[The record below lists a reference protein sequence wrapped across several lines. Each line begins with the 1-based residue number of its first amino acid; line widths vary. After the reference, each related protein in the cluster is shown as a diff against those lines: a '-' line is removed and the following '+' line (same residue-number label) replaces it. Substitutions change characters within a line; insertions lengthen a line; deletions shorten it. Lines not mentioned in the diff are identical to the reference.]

1 MKKPERKL
9 MKAIAWTKYGA
20 PEVLK
25 LKEFKKPSPK
35 NKEVLIKIHASSAT
49 AGDCRLRAF
58 KVPIGFWLPAR
69 LVFGLIKP
77 RIPIPGM
84 DISGEIESV
93 GKDVKLF
100 KKGDKVYGTTGVRLR
115 ANAEYTCLPENSA
128 LVKKPNNIT
137 HEQAAAVL
145 FGGLAAIYFLRD
157 KANIQRGQKVLVNG
171 ASGAVGTASI
181 QLAKHFGA
189 EVTGICSTSNIELV
203 KSLGAKKVI
212 DYTKENFTKN
222 KETYDVILDAVG
234 NLSLHKC
241 KKSLT
246 KKGKLILI
254 NTGLLTNL
262 LSITKKNV
270 ICGVAVESKEGL
282 EFLRECIEIGDF
294 DAVIDRVYPLEKTAE
309 AHRYVDMGHKKG
321 NVVISVDHQET

>member
-1 MKKPERKL
+1 

-35 NKEVLIKIHASSAT
+35 DDEVLIKIHASSVT

-58 KVPIGFWLPAR
+58 KVPMGFWLPTR
-69 LVFGLIKP
+69 LVFGLTKP
-77 RIPIPGM
+77 RNPIPGM

-100 KKGDKVYGTTGVRLR
+100 KKGDKVYGTTGMKLG
-115 ANAEYTCLPENSA
+115 ANAEYTCLSENSA

-145 FGGLAAIYFLRD
+145 FGGLTAIHFLRD
-157 KANIQRGQKVLVNG
+157 KANIQRDQKVLVNG

-181 QLAKHFGA
+181 QLAKYFGA
-189 EVTGICSTSNIELV
+189 EVTGVCSTSNIELV
-203 KSLGAKKVI
+203 ESLGAKKVI
-212 DYTKENFTKN
+212 DYTKNDFTKN
-222 KETYDVILDAVG
+222 NETYDVILDAVG
-234 NLSLHKC
+234 NLSLQQC

-246 KKGKLILI
+246 KQGKLILI

-262 LSITKKNV
+262 LSTIKKNV
-270 ICGVAVESKEGL
+270 ICGVAGESKESL
-282 EFLRECIEIGDF
+282 DFLRARVEAGDIE
-294 DAVIDRVYPLEKTAE
+294 AVIDRIYPLEQTAE
-309 AHRYVDMGHKKG
+309 AHRYVDIGHKKG
-321 NVVISVDHQET
+321 NVVISMEHKET